1 MKGKY
6 VRKEPEPEF
15 VTFKE
20 PQESI
25 SELFKRLIRGQVADD
40 VNAKSTVDRKKQKK
54 LVDRM
59 DEGGKK

>member
-1 MKGKY
+1 MNQS
-6 VRKEPEPEF
+6 PNLL
-15 VTFKE
+15 TFKE

-59 DEGGKK
+59 VEGW

>member
-6 VRKEPEPEF
+6 VRNEPEPEI

-40 VNAKSTVDRKKQKK
+40 VNAKSTVDRNKK
-54 LVDRM
+54 
-59 DEGGKK
+59 